1 VDEFDL
7 HMDPQNK
14 EAVSDFIVSTMQ
26 GTNDQYIAITP
37 SQVTFKGQDVH
48 IIMIHKSETVSIP
61 MLVEE

>member
-1 VDEFDL
+1 
-7 HMDPQNK
+7 
-14 EAVSDFIVSTMQ
+14 MQ